1 MRPPL
6 KSTYVGTNFTV
17 RMTPLIDV
25 VFLLMIFFIM
35 TLNFLEPEGI
45 LENRLPETAR
55 RTATERQKD
64 WEIVRIHILDAGGRP
79 QIYLQE
85 REIKNPKDLLQN
97 LNLLPRDIMIII
109 DPESKVA
116 YKHVINIYNTCLKS
130 QKINIAFSLSRDNE

>member
-1 MRPPL
+1 MKQPL
-6 KSTYVGTNFTV
+6 KSTYVGSNFTV

-55 RTATERQKD
+55 HTATDQQKD
-64 WEIVRIHILDAGGRP
+64 WEIVRIHVSDDSVRP
-79 QIYLQE
+79 RIYLQE
-85 REIKNPKDLLQN
+85 REVKGLEDLIHN
-97 LNLLPRDIMIII
+97 LNLLPRDIIIVI
-109 DPESKVA
+109 DPDSKVA

-130 QKINIAFSLSRDNE
+130 KKTNIAFSISRDN